1 MVAQHK
7 KNHDHQQTPFFPCV
21 SLESLFLPVP
31 LSSSQQLLVKTNEL
45 SVVVLMR
52 IGRDVVV
59 GGGRESGDGKE
70 EELEDEGK
78 EEGLSSAESSDDEE
92 DYTSEEEEVEDDQ
105 EGVGS
110 GDDLSDLL
118 LHSICF
124 HDTPPPE
131 LHSMS
136 PHTPTPPPLSLNP
149 KNCSRLATVSWR
161 SHTSFDLVLWCLS
174 AWPSIPMIPIPLC
187 FYIFIYVC
195 EHAGP
200 VLLY

>member
-1 MVAQHK
+1 MVAQHN

-21 SLESLFLPVP
+21 SFESLFLPVP
-31 LSSSQQLLVKTNEL
+31 LSSSQQLLVKTDEL

-70 EELEDEGK
+70 GE

-92 DYTSEEEEVEDDQ
+92 DYTSEEEVEDDQ

-110 GDDLSDLL
+110 GDDLPDLL

-136 PHTPTPPPLSLNP
+136 PHTPTPPPLALNP

-161 SHTSFDLVLWCLS
+161 SHTSVGLVLWCLS
-174 AWPSIPMIPIPLC
+174 AWQSIYL
-187 FYIFIYVC
+187 
-195 EHAGP
+195 
-200 VLLY
+200 